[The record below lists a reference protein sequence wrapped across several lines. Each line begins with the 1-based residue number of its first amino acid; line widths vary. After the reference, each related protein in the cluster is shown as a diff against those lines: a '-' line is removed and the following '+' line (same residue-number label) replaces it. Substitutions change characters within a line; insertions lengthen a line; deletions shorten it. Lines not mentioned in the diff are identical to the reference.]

1 MDYAIIPGASTTPP
15 TKDVGSCVVVLV
27 PRARGAEYVLEVGET
42 ERTCGMDEF
51 ALSVDG
57 VLGGPKE
64 VRDNLELIQEQ
75 LETEMEF
82 AGRDIPSKSA

>member
-1 MDYAIIPGASTTPP
+1 
-15 TKDVGSCVVVLV
+15 
-27 PRARGAEYVLEVGET
+27 
-42 ERTCGMDEF
+42 MDEF